1 MNKKLLTVAVA
12 AILAAPTAVLADVTI
27 YGRLHMSADY
37 TDSKVTPTLPG
48 SKSNLSVSSNSSRL
62 GFKGS
67 EDVGGGLKT
76 VWQIE
81 SAIALEGDATSTL
94 AGRNSYLGLAGGFGT
109 FLMGRHDTPFKMF
122 GRSLD
127 PFGDTIADTRQLI
140 GWSNVVDGLGFDL
153 RAPNVLAYVTP
164 DFSGFNAVLAYVT
177 GVAANSQG
185 ADNNKRGAF
194 SLNATYSNGPIYAGF
209 AYENH
214 SKNIAGTGATITK
227 SPSAWRLGG
236 SYAFGP
242 AKVGA
247 MYEQLS
253 NVDSTA
259 ANLKRSGSTLF
270 GTYTFGMETVK
281 LAYTQVGK
289 WKNNAG
295 SAPNSQASLVA
306 LGVDHALSKR
316 TTAYAQYT
324 AMNNKSAAAYTLG
337 AGGGYG
343 DPVATTAG
351 KDPNAFSVGL
361 THNF

>member
-12 AILAAPTAVLADVTI
+12 AILAAPTAVLADVTV

-37 TDSKVTPTLPG
+37 TDSTSTPTRPG
-48 SKSNLSVSSNSSRL
+48 SKTNLGVSSNSSRL

-76 VWQIE
+76 VWQME
-81 SAIALEGDATSTL
+81 STIDVDGDSASSL
-94 AGRNSYLGLAGGFGT
+94 ANRNTYLGLAGGFGT

-122 GRSLD
+122 SRSLD
-127 PFGDTIADTRQLI
+127 PFTDTIADTRQLL
-140 GWSNVVDGLGFDL
+140 GQSGAFDGGVGFDL
-153 RAPNVLAYVTP
+153 RAPNVIAYITP

-177 GVAANSQG
+177 GAAKNTQG
-185 ADNNKRGAF
+185 ADNNKLGAF
-194 SLNATYSNGPIYAGF
+194 SFNTTYKNGPIYAGF

-214 SKNIAGTGATITK
+214 SKNIVGTTGRNN
-227 SPSAWRLGG
+227 PSAWRLGG

-242 AKVGA
+242 AKIGA

-253 NVDSTA
+253 DVDSST

-295 SAPNSQASLVA
+295 SLSNSQASLVA
-306 LGVDHALSKR
+306 LGVDHQLSKR

-324 AMNNKSAAAYTLG
+324 GLNNKSSANYSLG
-337 AGGGYG
+337 GGGGYG
-343 DPVATTAG
+343 DPIATTAFG
-351 KDPNAFSVGL
+351 RDPGAFSLGL